1 MNAGGHIA
9 VASRALASRE
19 AAETGAGA
27 GTETAE
33 VTDRPGYL
41 LGSALPDLGSIG
53 GYRLLGASPDPS
65 VTAGIDLHH
74 RTDDAFHRHP
84 WFADRNRSL
93 ADRLQADGVGRGAA
107 RACSHV
113 GIELLLD
120 GELLADPLLV
130 AATDDAY
137 GGIPDRLD
145 ALDGLVDEQHRSGW
159 REHLRRVAAW
169 RMPDDYDQPD
179 AVARRLHRILARR
192 PRLALA
198 DDRVGTVAEALAAV
212 QPGIRATAPEFLA
225 ELTELVRS
233 H

>member
-9 VASRALASRE
+9 VASRALA
-19 AAETGAGA
+19 AGA
-27 GTETAE
+27 RPENGD

-74 RTDDAFHRHP
+74 RTDDVFHRHP

-120 GELLADPLLV
+120 GELLADPRLV

-137 GGIPDRLD
+137 GGIPERLD
-145 ALDGLVDEQHRSGW
+145 LLDGLVDPERRAGW
-159 REHLRRVAAW
+159 REHLRRVAEW
-169 RMPDDYDQPD
+169 RMPDDYDRPD

-198 DDRVGTVAEALAAV
+198 DDRVDTVAEALAEF
-212 QPGIRATAPEFLA
+212 QQGIRATATEFLS
-225 ELTELVRS
+225 ELTDLVRS